1 MMEELSKMKK
11 EANFTKIKIDRDWS
25 EEESMLR
32 KMKELEKIIRGKEKN
47 NRELGKRLVQAKK
60 MNP

>member
-1 MMEELSKMKK
+1 MEELSKMKK